1 MPTISV
7 PLQEDLAEFVRTQ
20 VKRGYAHNK
29 AEVVRKAIRRLA
41 EEEAI
46 AAVLSAEQQVREG
59 KILRGDLRGLM
70 KALP

>member
-20 VKRGYAHNK
+20 VKRGYAHTM
-29 AEVVRKAIRRLA
+29 AEVVRRAIRRLA

-46 AAVLSAEQQVREG
+46 AAVLASEQQVREG
-59 KILRGDLRGLM
+59 KVLRGDLRRLM
-70 KALP
+70 KVLP